1 MEKIFKCLKK
11 IVIFDYLIFQLILNW
26 LGPLEHLLMAITD
39 AKQHLFILHGKN
51 YLELWRNFDMYT
63 GVGEWLGCH

>member
-51 YLELWRNFDMYT
+51 YLEL
-63 GVGEWLGCH
+63 